1 MLRFYD
7 REWWSRGRS
16 RADVER
22 MLAGSEVVI
31 SVVDTGSGELVGF
44 VRAITDGVYRGVLF
58 DLIVEPAYR
67 GRGLGAELVRRV
79 HDHPAMSRCGRVEL
93 ICIEAMVPFYEALG
107 YVLAPPERLRMV
119 WTRPGSSMT

>member
-1 MLRFYD
+1 
-7 REWWSRGRS
+7 
-16 RADVER
+16 

-31 SVVDTGSGELVGF
+31 SVVDTDSGELVGF

-58 DLIVEPAYR
+58 DLIVEPALPR
-67 GRGLGAELVRRV
+67 PRARRRAR
-79 HDHPAMSRCGRVEL
+79 PPGPRPPGMSRCGRVEL

-119 WTRPGSSMT
+119 WSRPAP